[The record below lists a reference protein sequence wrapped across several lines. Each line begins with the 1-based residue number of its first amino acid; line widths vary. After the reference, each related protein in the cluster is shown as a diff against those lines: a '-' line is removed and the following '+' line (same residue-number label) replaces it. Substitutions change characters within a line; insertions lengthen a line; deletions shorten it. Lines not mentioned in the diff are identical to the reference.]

1 VGAGIYDREIKVA
14 LGGRLKGIKNV
25 ITLGVRPNLDDY
37 APHELE
43 LLRKA
48 PKIYYPTLP
57 FAHEFVLLGKD
68 LFPSLSSYYY
78 AGDKVRQTQLFT
90 MMGLSHPKTRIYYP
104 RHHTFILQDFSFPF
118 IAKMPRSC
126 DSGRGVYLVRNQ
138 EELRR
143 YLLKTRIAYIQE
155 YLPISRDIRVVV
167 IQYRVI
173 LAYWRKAAE
182 GEFRTNVALGGE
194 IEFADVPPQAV
205 ELALEVAR
213 RCDFNDIGIDILIHK
228 GQCYVLEANLNYG
241 RHGFRQAGLEPKKI
255 YAQLLE
261 EGVI

>member
-1 VGAGIYDREIKVA
+1 VRPEIYGGGIKVA
-14 LGGRLKGIKNV
+14 LGSRLKGIKNV

-43 LLRKA
+43 LLREA
-48 PKIYYPTLP
+48 SKIYYPTLP
-57 FAHEFVLLGKD
+57 FAQGFALLGKD
-68 LFPSLSSYYY
+68 MFPSLSSYYC

-104 RHHTFILQDFSFPF
+104 RHHAFILQDFSFPF
-118 IAKMPRSC
+118 IAKAPRSR
-126 DSGRGVYLVRNQ
+126 DSGKGVYLIRNLQ
-138 EELRR
+138 ELHR
-143 YLLKTRIAYIQE
+143 YLQGNKVAYIQE
-155 YLPISRDIRVVV
+155 YLPIRRDIRVVV
-167 IQYRVI
+167 IQHRVV

-182 GEFRTNVALGGE
+182 GEFRTNVALGGK
-194 IEFADVPPQAV
+194 IEFGGVPPQAI

-213 RCDFNDIGIDILIHK
+213 RCDFNDIGIDILIHE